1 MNHSPVHGIFTKPQ
15 EAGSINY
22 PWGHINSYSP
32 RDHLTRTSHETRM
45 ILTNQDWVGYAAT
58 ASRPPTLSGLSLCV
72 CVPHSPS
79 TGLTV
84 LVFLYS
90 WSCSCALRNR
100 WQLLRSRRQERKA
113 KNTQETLPSQTGS
126 DNTTLLPI
134 IGQNQS
140 HGPSLTA
147 REAGKCGDSDG
158 YSVGEP
164 WSSRHSAFVNE
175 GTQA

>member
-113 KNTQETLPSQTGS
+113 KNTQETLLSQTGS
-126 DNTTLLPI
+126 DNT
-134 IGQNQS
+134 
-140 HGPSLTA
+140 
-147 REAGKCGDSDG
+147 
-158 YSVGEP
+158 
-164 WSSRHSAFVNE
+164 HSAPHHWPESVTWPQPNCKGGWE
-175 GTQA
+175 MWRLRWILCWRALVVSPLRVCQ